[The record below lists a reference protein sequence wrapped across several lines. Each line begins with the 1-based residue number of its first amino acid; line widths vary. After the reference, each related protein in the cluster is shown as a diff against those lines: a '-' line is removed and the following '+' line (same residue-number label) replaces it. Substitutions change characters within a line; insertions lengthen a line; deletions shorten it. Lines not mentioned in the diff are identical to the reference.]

1 MSSKKR
7 RRPLEATRP
16 DVQAKRHAF
25 LTTVR
30 GFPSRLV
37 FLDESGMH
45 LAMSRSH
52 TWVKRGTE
60 YLDPVP
66 VNWGTTLTLLG
77 AIRVEGWVVL
87 RSMFA
92 TANGVRFVAWL
103 TITCFRSSDAGTC
116 SRTTCAPTT
125 IPASPRRAGPTAS
138 ALYLPPYSPDL
149 NPIEAGGALQKQHV
163 RKIAPRTAHALRRVA
178 RRARSASRPT
188 TAVSG
193 LSTPVIR
200 LNSGDP
206 WG

>member
-1 MSSKKR
+1 
-7 RRPLEATRP
+7 
-16 DVQAKRHAF
+16 
-25 LTTVR
+25 
-30 GFPSRLV
+30 
-37 FLDESGMH
+37 
-45 LAMSRSH
+45 MSRSH

-103 TITCFRSSDAGTC
+103 TTHLLPKLRRGDVLVMDNLRAHHNPRVT
-116 SRTTCAPTT
+116 
-125 IPASPRRAGPTAS
+125 PACRAHGVRV
-138 ALYLPPYSPDL
+138 LYLPPYSPDL
-149 NPIEAGGALQKQHV
+149 NPIEAGGG
-163 RKIAPRTAHALRRVA
+163 RSRSSTS
-178 RRARSASRPT
+178 ARSPRERRTRCGESHGARATASRPT